1 MIPVACWERIPC
13 FLYKILA
20 LGLVL
25 CGTLFQFGAR
35 GVVVGDKNWPACSTG
50 AH

>member
-1 MIPVACWERIPC
+1 LV
-13 FLYKILA
+13 LLLLLLLGSLVLA

-25 CGTLFQFGAR
+25 CGTLFQVGAR

-50 AH
+50 PH